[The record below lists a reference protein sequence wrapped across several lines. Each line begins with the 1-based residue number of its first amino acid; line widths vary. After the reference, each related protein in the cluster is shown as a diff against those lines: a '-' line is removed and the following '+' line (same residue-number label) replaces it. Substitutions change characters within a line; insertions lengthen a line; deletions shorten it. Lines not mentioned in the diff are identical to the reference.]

1 MYHLLYISD
10 GDNFLRPKNFFNT
23 VKQFFYTTLRL
34 MLLPRFRSR
43 LHLKTPRALSDPFK
57 NTRVLNV
64 VKLQLF
70 YKLDTCKAK
79 RLKASPVN
87 PN

>member
-1 MYHLLYISD
+1 MVIISCI
-10 GDNFLRPKNFFNT
+10 LKT
-23 VKQFFYTTLRL
+23 QSTEFFYIALRL
-34 MLLPRFRSR
+34 ML
-43 LHLKTPRALSDPFK
+43 LKTPRALSDPFK